1 MAGNTLICGIINY
14 FFLTIGNITG
24 YWDLMRSSGDAGSPG
39 SSQGDSYLV
48 IKRYVQFKK
57 DVNLRDSLLDQMK
70 YIGSQAIYSVYLVDR
85 IYGCNGRQNTL
96 YTAIY
101 RTVGC
106 TVSRSLRGLYGT
118 VPVESPKSMVRQVEH
133 LLQESKT
140 SQRNEV
146 SIALARV
153 GISGSLPTKRDLGHH
168 EGILGRVEILGR
180 GSSGIPGF
188 FKEGANQIPMNLP
201 ATKLKSGIDRG
212 RAEGPA
218 EILLKELCLRAS
230 PGKKGKIF
238 RGYMV
243 EVKRK
248 EEDIIVRQ
256 ERKIYAIWEGL
267 ATGKGGSTSTPSAGA
282 GNPKKRP
289 KKLVEVEKMPADVEL
304 VEEPVFTYTGDFDD
318 SCDVPISV
326 MVKHVISE
334 GKKDINGLVENNDG
348 ALECTADAEDPNIE
362 VPGVAEESE
371 TVQGRSNLD
380 EMEVLGRGKRK
391 RHVPAWHGKDWI
403 FTRDSDVEEGRT
415 KKQR

>member
-1 MAGNTLICGIINY
+1 MAQKLLNLLVLIIHDHAH
-14 FFLTIGNITG
+14 TASS
-24 YWDLMRSSGDAGSPG
+24 LMVGSP
-39 SSQGDSYLV
+39 
-48 IKRYVQFKK
+48 F
-57 DVNLRDSLLDQMK
+57 
-70 YIGSQAIYSVYLVDR
+70 DR
-85 IYGCNGRQNTL
+85 KGWFEL
-96 YTAIY
+96 
-101 RTVGC
+101 
-106 TVSRSLRGLYGT
+106 GL
-118 VPVESPKSMVRQVEH
+118 SF
-133 LLQESKT
+133 ESKGGML
-140 SQRNEV
+140 
-146 SIALARV
+146 ALASMLVAKKAILLLTGKEATRGESTMKNEGFKQV
-153 GISGSLPTKRDLGHH
+153 NHFASKKLHYNPLPHCVIFIT
-168 EGILGRVEILGR
+168 
-180 GSSGIPGF
+180 PG
-188 FKEGANQIPMNLP
+188 E
-201 ATKLKSGIDRG
+201 S
-212 RAEGPA
+212 
-218 EILLKELCLRAS
+218 LLKELCLRAS

-318 SCDVPISV
+318 SCDVPILV

-334 GKKDINGLVENNDG
+334 GKKDINGLVENNNG

-362 VPGVAEESE
+362 VPGVAEE
-371 TVQGRSNLD
+371 
-380 EMEVLGRGKRK
+380 MLGRGKRK
-391 RHVPAWHGKDWI
+391 MHVPAWHGKDWI